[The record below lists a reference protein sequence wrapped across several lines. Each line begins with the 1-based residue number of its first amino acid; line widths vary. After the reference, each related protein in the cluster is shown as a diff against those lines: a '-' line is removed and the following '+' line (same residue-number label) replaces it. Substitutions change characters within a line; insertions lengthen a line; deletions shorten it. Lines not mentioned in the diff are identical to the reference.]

1 MRHFSSRCPASIFP
15 VAFHGHP
22 DFLMWQMHGLPSV
35 CGLPSPTVRLPLIGH
50 LLMPHLL
57 CAATGA
63 SSSPRL
69 DVYGRRGNGLGRQ
82 FAERARMVGTRSP
95 RFDLHVSAV
104 FFEGAAYLIVFAFW
118 AGAPRWVGVVLFV
131 ALLATE
137 TCCSRSPSSGRK
149 LPRGW

>member
-69 DVYGRRGNGLGRQ
+69 DLGGVRQVHPQPYAVTQIRPPRKRGLLQ
-82 FAERARMVGTRSP
+82 
-95 RFDLHVSAV
+95 
-104 FFEGAAYLIVFAFW
+104 GAAYLIVFAFW